1 MGRAENGQ
9 AVENRRRN
17 DAGEPATSAWRRR
30 ELRHADDQSLLI
42 WAREGDREA
51 FDALYQ
57 RHHRELGRYARGLS
71 RRLLQRDVGEDM
83 VAEAIRKTLL
93 AIHNGNGPTDS
104 FLMYAY
110 ASVRAVIYTY
120 ARRHQDESLD
130 AVAEAGVESAD
141 DALDG
146 IAARQAFRTLPHRWQ
161 QVLWA
166 TKVAGMSACELA
178 DMLGITA
185 NSAAVLCSRARE
197 GLRIAYVR
205 TQLPDTTDRRCD
217 AVLNALAR
225 RRVVPVSETHARL
238 IRQHTSVCQRCRT
251 AAHSLE
257 QQSVLPWLGNGLL
270 VQPTIELAG

>member
-1 MGRAENGQ
+1 ME
-9 AVENRRRN
+9 RRRRSG
-17 DAGEPATSAWRRR
+17 AAEPTSAARRR
-30 ELRHADDQSLLI
+30 ELRHADDHALLV
-42 WAREGDREA
+42 WAREGDRRA
-51 FDALYQ
+51 FDELYH
-57 RHHRELGRYARGLS
+57 RHHRELARYARGLS
-71 RRLLQRDVGEDM
+71 RRLLRRDLGDDM

-110 ASVRAVIYTY
+110 ACVRAVIYTH
-120 ARRHQDESLD
+120 ARRQQDESLD
-130 AVAEAGVESAD
+130 AVADAGLESAD

-146 IAARQAFRTLPHRWQ
+146 IAARQAFGTLPHRWQ

-166 TKVAGMSACELA
+166 TKVAGMSASELA

-185 NSAAVLCSRARE
+185 NSAAVLSSRARE

-225 RRVVPVSETHARL
+225 RRVVPVSETHAKL
-238 IRQHTSVCQRCRT
+238 IRQHTSVCERCRT

-257 QQSVLPWLGNGLL
+257 QHRDLRRPGNGHL
-270 VQPTIELAG
+270 VAPTIGLAG

>member
-1 MGRAENGQ
+1 MEH
-9 AVENRRRN
+9 RRRS
-17 DAGEPATSAWRRR
+17 DAAEPIPAARRR
-30 ELRHADDQSLLI
+30 ELRHAEDHALLE
-42 WAREGDREA
+42 WAREGDRRA
-51 FDALYQ
+51 FDELYH
-57 RHHRELGRYARGLS
+57 RHHRELARYARGLS
-71 RRLLQRDVGEDM
+71 RRLLRRDASEDM

-110 ASVRAVIYTY
+110 ACVRAVIYTH
-120 ARRHQDESLD
+120 ARRQRDESLD
-130 AVAEAGVESAD
+130 ALPDAGVETAD

-146 IAARQAFRTLPHRWQ
+146 IAARQAFGTLPQRWQ

-166 TKVAGMSACELA
+166 TKVAGMSASELA

-217 AVLNALAR
+217 VVLNALAR
-225 RRVVPVSETHARL
+225 RVVLPISETHARL
-238 IRQHTSVCQRCRT
+238 IRQHTSVCDRCLA

-257 QQSVLPWLGNGLL
+257 HHRDLPWPGDGLL
-270 VQPTIELAG
+270 APRTITLAG